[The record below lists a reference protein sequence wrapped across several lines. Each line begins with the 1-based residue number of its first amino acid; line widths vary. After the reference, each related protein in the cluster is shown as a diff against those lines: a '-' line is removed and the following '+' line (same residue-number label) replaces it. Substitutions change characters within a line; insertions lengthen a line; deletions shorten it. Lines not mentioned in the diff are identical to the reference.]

1 LGHTRL
7 MDYEF
12 RDDKLFVSRTPAER
26 EPILHRLRRIE
37 GQVRGLVQMGGGR
50 PQLLDEVQQAN
61 AVTAAMRE
69 VALMILASDLDA
81 GIDFAVQSGEGDK
94 IVAEVSRVTRAALKL

>member
-1 LGHTRL
+1 

-12 RDDKLFVSRTPAER
+12 RDGKLFVSRTAEER

-37 GQVRGLVQMGGGR
+37 GQVRVLVQMVEADR
-50 PQLLDEVQQAN
+50 YCLDEVQQAN

-69 VALMILASDLDA
+69 VALMILSSHLDA
-81 GIDFAVQSGEGDK
+81 GIDYAVKSGNGDE
-94 IVAEVSRVTRAALKL
+94 IVAEVSSVMRAALKL